1 MEENKIILDSTNE
14 TEKVATELNA
24 STENVQETVPENSVV
39 EATRHEAATVPQV
52 EKKKPVKAIIIA
64 AVAAIGA
71 LFVMIAGIIS
81 VALIINA
88 NSVDSVVAD
97 DYEVTLFVDDEY
109 TIKYTVTPEKAANK
123 KVKWEVIPTG
133 VVSVDEEGNVT
144 ALAEGKAQVVIHVG
158 NKMDVVDIIVK
169 DGPDFQKIYDEY
181 CESDFA
187 KIASDGSYL
196 TIDTNP
202 DNIDD
207 YTNYTA
213 YYTIISVN
221 EALGLPESL
230 MEKMGK
236 TRALDGTQSQE
247 FEDIRVTWSYHP
259 DNGLN
264 VTYEAIN

>member
-1 MEENKIILDSTNE
+1 MEENKVVLDSVNE
-14 TEKVATELNA
+14 SEKVTADGNA
-24 STENVQETVPENSVV
+24 SANPEMPVIEQPVAKASSTEPVGQ
-39 EATRHEAATVPQV
+39 
-52 EKKKPVKAIIIA
+52 KKKPVKAIIIA
-64 AVAAIGA
+64 AVAAVAA
-71 LFVMIAGIIS
+71 LFVLIVGIVS

-123 KVKWEVIPTG
+123 KVEWEVIPEG
-133 VVSVDEEGNVT
+133 IVSVDEEGNIT
-144 ALAEGKAQVVIHVG
+144 ALSEGKAQVVIHVG
-158 NKMDVVDIIVK
+158 NKMDVVDVIVK
-169 DGPDFQKIYDEY
+169 DGPDFQAVYDEY

-187 KIASDGSYL
+187 NVASDGSYL

-213 YYTIISVN
+213 YYTIMSVN

-230 MEKMGK
+230 MEKMNR
-236 TRALDGTQSQE
+236 TRAMDGTQSEE
-247 FEDIRVTWSYHP
+247 FEDIEVSWTYHP
-259 DNGLN
+259 DNGLC
-264 VTYEAIN
+264 VTYEATN